1 MKYYIQL
8 KRIVNGNYKKFT
20 DGLNLQH
27 SLQRPEPSPFRGGGD
42 YDALNR
48 IIKEVDALGHEK
60 TYAYDESGNLIEMTD
75 TLGNKYTREY
85 DLLGRVTKE
94 IDPLGNET
102 SYTYSRLG
110 EIETITDAAGRV
122 VYDMQTVHQVV
133 L

>member
-1 MKYYIQL
+1 
-8 KRIVNGNYKKFT
+8 
-20 DGLNLQH
+20 
-27 SLQRPEPSPFRGGGD
+27 
-42 YDALNR
+42 
-48 IIKEVDALGHEK
+48 
-60 TYAYDESGNLIEMTD
+60 MTD

-85 DLLGRVTKE
+85 DLLSRVTKE
-94 IDPLGNET
+94 TDPLGNET

>member
-1 MKYYIQL
+1 
-8 KRIVNGNYKKFT
+8 
-20 DGLNLQH
+20 
-27 SLQRPEPSPFRGGGD
+27 
-42 YDALNR
+42 
-48 IIKEVDALGHEK
+48 
-60 TYAYDESGNLIEMTD
+60 MTD